1 MHTIDCPSWTQGNRS
16 HIFIDFINLIIF
28 MRSISRFSIC
38 FLDNDLVEIKAL
50 WDSVTLHTLKLK
62 AWKDHLLLGT
72 HLTDSTYKCCPRFK
86 DFSLKRIACSVI
98 RANTSRKDLISQER
112 WVIFLLIYSVSLYA
126 VLQQVQQNDS
136 TAPWKL
142 DDLSGQFLTSV
153 FYWSNYKDKYNK
165 KKELDDADEC

>member
-1 MHTIDCPSWTQGNRS
+1 M
-16 HIFIDFINLIIF
+16 
-28 MRSISRFSIC
+28 
-38 FLDNDLVEIKAL
+38 
-50 WDSVTLHTLKLK
+50 
-62 AWKDHLLLGT
+62 
-72 HLTDSTYKCCPRFK
+72 
-86 DFSLKRIACSVI
+86 
-98 RANTSRKDLISQER
+98 
-112 WVIFLLIYSVSLYA
+112 SLYA

>member
-1 MHTIDCPSWTQGNRS
+1 M
-16 HIFIDFINLIIF
+16 
-28 MRSISRFSIC
+28 
-38 FLDNDLVEIKAL
+38 
-50 WDSVTLHTLKLK
+50 
-62 AWKDHLLLGT
+62 
-72 HLTDSTYKCCPRFK
+72 
-86 DFSLKRIACSVI
+86 I
-98 RANTSRKDLISQER
+98 RANTSRKDLTSQER